1 MGRYKASLS
10 FFWLRAY
17 LESINIVKC
26 NFVKPWT
33 RFKFKNVEFSNELRK
48 QLKMKTLQKEDNQL
62 SQAAFQVKTLENTK
76 EVKFSEKLKGINIFP
91 LKPTT
96 IEILQINLGKL
107 CNQVCEHCHVDAG
120 PDRKEIMIK
129 EVLTQCLEAAKTP
142 TIHTVDLTG
151 GAPEMNPDFRW
162 FVSQL
167 SKLGKRVIVRSN
179 LTILTYKKYL
189 DIPQF
194 YADNN
199 VNVVSSMPCYSKDN
213 VDKQRGHGVFE
224 RSIQALQ
231 RLNEVGYGKKGSGL
245 ELDLVF
251 NPGGAS
257 LPPEQSALELDYKRE
272 LKELFNIEFNSLY
285 TITNLPISRFLDFLI
300 KEEKYEEYMNKLIE
314 SFNPMAAAEVMCR
327 NTISV
332 GWDGKLFDC
341 DFNQM
346 LELGVASSS
355 QNIKEF
361 NSEELVNR
369 NIILGQH
376 CYGCTA
382 GAGSSCQGSLA

>member
-1 MGRYKASLS
+1 MR
-10 FFWLRAY
+10 
-17 LESINIVKC
+17 
-26 NFVKPWT
+26 
-33 RFKFKNVEFSNELRK
+33 
-48 QLKMKTLQKEDNQL
+48 TLQKEQNEL
-62 SQAAFQVKTLENTK
+62 SEANFQVKTLENTV
-76 EVKFSEKLKGINIFP
+76 EIKFSEKLKNINLFP
-91 LKPTT
+91 LTPTT

-120 PDRKEIMIK
+120 PDRKEIMVK
-129 EVLTQCLEAAKTP
+129 EVLLQCLEAAKTP

-151 GAPEMNPDFRW
+151 GAPEMNPNFRW
-162 FVSQL
+162 FVSKLAQ
-167 SKLGKRVIVRSN
+167 LGKKVIVRSN

-199 VNVVSSMPCYSKDN
+199 VTVVSSMPCYSKDN
-213 VDKQRGHGVFE
+213 VDKQRGNGVFE

-231 RLNEVGYGKKGSGL
+231 RLNEVGYGKQDSGL

-257 LPPEQSALELDYKRE
+257 LPPEQTALELDYKRE

-285 TITNLPISRFLDFLI
+285 TITNLPISRFLDYLL
-300 KEEKYEEYMNKLIE
+300 KEEKYEDYMNKLIE
-314 SFNPMAAAEVMCR
+314 SFNPVAAHEVMCR

-355 QNIKEF
+355 KDIKDF
-361 NSEELVNR
+361 NGDELAKR

>member
-1 MGRYKASLS
+1 
-10 FFWLRAY
+10 
-17 LESINIVKC
+17 
-26 NFVKPWT
+26 
-33 RFKFKNVEFSNELRK
+33 
-48 QLKMKTLQKEDNQL
+48 MKTLQKEENQL
-62 SQAAFQVKTLENTK
+62 SQAAFQVKTLENTSK
-76 EVKFSEKLKGINIFP
+76 IKFSEKLKGIELFP
-91 LKPTT
+91 LRPTK

-129 EVLTQCLEAAKTP
+129 EVLLQCLEAAKTA

-151 GAPEMNPDFRW
+151 GAPEMNPDFRL
-162 FVSQL
+162 FVAEMSQL
-167 SKLGKRVIVRSN
+167 GKKVIVRSN

-194 YADNN
+194 YADNK
-199 VNVVSSMPCYSKDN
+199 VTVVSSMPCYSKDN
-213 VDKQRGHGVFE
+213 VDKQRGDGVFE
-224 RSIQALQ
+224 RSIKALQ
-231 RLNEVGYGKKGSGL
+231 RLNEVGYGKKDSGL

-257 LPPEQSALELDYKRE
+257 LPPEQTALELDYKRE
-272 LKELFNIEFNSLY
+272 LKELFKIEFNSLY

-314 SFNPMAAAEVMCR
+314 SFNPIAAEEVMCR

-355 QNIKEF
+355 QNIKDF
-361 NSEELVNR
+361 NKEELTNR

-382 GAGSSCQGSLA
+382 GSGSSCQGSLA

>member
-1 MGRYKASLS
+1 M
-10 FFWLRAY
+10 
-17 LESINIVKC
+17 
-26 NFVKPWT
+26 
-33 RFKFKNVEFSNELRK
+33 
-48 QLKMKTLQKEDNQL
+48 QTLQKQNNEL
-62 SQAAFQVKTLENTK
+62 TIAAHQVKTLENTS
-76 EVKFSEKLKGINIFP
+76 EVKFSEKLKGINLFP

-120 PDRKEIMIK
+120 PNRTEIMIK
-129 EVLTQCLEAAKTP
+129 EVLQQCLDAAKTP
-142 TIHTVDLTG
+142 TIHTIDLTG

-162 FVSQL
+162 FVSEL
-167 SKLGKRVIVRSN
+167 SKLGKKVIVRSN

-194 YADNN
+194 YKDNN
-199 VNVVSSMPCYSKDN
+199 VTVISSMPCYTKDN
-213 VDKQRGHGVFE
+213 VDKQRGNGVFE

-231 RLNEVGYGKKGSGL
+231 RLNELGYGKEGSGL
-245 ELDLVF
+245 ELDLVY

-257 LPPEQSALELDYKRE
+257 LPPEQKSLELDYKRE
-272 LKELFNIEFNSLY
+272 LKELFNIEFNNLFA
-285 TITNLPISRFLDFLI
+285 ITNLPISRFLDFLL
-300 KEEKYEEYMNKLIE
+300 KEEKYEVYMNKLIE
-314 SFNPMAAAEVMCR
+314 SFNPAAVKEVMCR

-355 QNIKEF
+355 QNIKDFDGEQ
-361 NSEELVNR
+361 LKNR

-382 GAGSSCQGSLA
+382 GAGSSCQGTIT

>member
-1 MGRYKASLS
+1 
-10 FFWLRAY
+10 
-17 LESINIVKC
+17 
-26 NFVKPWT
+26 
-33 RFKFKNVEFSNELRK
+33 
-48 QLKMKTLQKEDNQL
+48 MKTLQKEHNKL
-62 SQAAFQVKTLENTK
+62 SEASFQVKTLENTK
-76 EVKFSEKLKGINIFP
+76 EIKFSEKLKEAGLFP
-91 LKPTT
+91 LKPTK
-96 IEILQINLGKL
+96 IETLQINLGKL
-107 CNQVCEHCHVDAG
+107 CNQICEHCHVDAG

-129 EVLTQCLEAAKTP
+129 EVLLQCLEAAKTP
-142 TIHTVDLTG
+142 SIHTVDLTG

-162 FVSQL
+162 FVLELSQL
-167 SKLGKRVIVRSN
+167 GKKVIVRSN

-194 YADNN
+194 YADNK
-199 VNVVSSMPCYSKDN
+199 VTVVSSMPCYSKDN
-213 VDKQRGHGVFE
+213 VDKQRGNGVFE

-231 RLNEVGYGKKGSGL
+231 KLNEVGYGKDGSGL

-257 LPPEQSALELDYKRE
+257 LPPEQKALELDYKRE
-272 LKELFNIEFNSLY
+272 LKELFNVEFNNLF
-285 TITNLPISRFLDFLI
+285 TITNLPISRFLDFLL
-300 KEEKYEEYMNKLIE
+300 KEGKYEDYTNKLIE
-314 SFNPMAAAEVMCR
+314 SFNPLAAKEVMCR

-361 NSEELVNR
+361 NNLELEKR
-369 NIILGQH
+369 DIILGQH
-376 CYGCTA
+376 CYGCSA
-382 GAGSSCQGSLA
+382 GSGSSCQGSLA

>member
-1 MGRYKASLS
+1 
-10 FFWLRAY
+10 
-17 LESINIVKC
+17 
-26 NFVKPWT
+26 
-33 RFKFKNVEFSNELRK
+33 
-48 QLKMKTLQKEDNQL
+48 MKTLQKEDNQL
-62 SQAAFQVKTLENTK
+62 SQAAFQVKTLEFTDK
-76 EVKFSEKLKGINIFP
+76 VKFSKKLKGINLFP
-91 LKPTT
+91 LKPTA

-129 EVLTQCLEAAKTP
+129 EVLLQCLEAAKNP

-151 GAPEMNPDFRW
+151 GAPEMNPNFRW
-162 FVSQL
+162 FVSEMSQ
-167 SKLGKRVIVRSN
+167 LGKKVIVRSN

-199 VNVVSSMPCYSKDN
+199 VTVVSSMPCYSKDN
-213 VDKQRGHGVFE
+213 VDKQRGDGVFE

-231 RLNEVGYGKKGSGL
+231 RLNEVGYGKEGSGL
-245 ELDLVF
+245 ELDLVY
-251 NPGGAS
+251 NPVGAS
-257 LPPEQSALELDYKRE
+257 LPPEQMALELDYKRE
-272 LKELFNIEFNSLY
+272 LKDLFNIDFNSLY

-300 KEEKYEEYMNKLIE
+300 KEEKYEEYMDKLIN
-314 SFNPMAAAEVMCR
+314 SFNPFAAEGVMCR
-327 NTISV
+327 NTVSV

-346 LELGVASSS
+346 LELGVASKS
-355 QNIKEF
+355 QHIANFDSKA
-361 NSEELVNR
+361 LKNR

>member
-1 MGRYKASLS
+1 
-10 FFWLRAY
+10 
-17 LESINIVKC
+17 
-26 NFVKPWT
+26 
-33 RFKFKNVEFSNELRK
+33 
-48 QLKMKTLQKEDNQL
+48 MKTLQKENNRLQE
-62 SQAAFQVKTLENTK
+62 AKFQVKTLESTK
-76 EVKFSEKLKGINIFP
+76 EIKFSEKLKEIALFP
-91 LKPTT
+91 LRPTN
-96 IEILQINLGKL
+96 IEVLQINLGKL

-129 EVLTQCLEAAKTP
+129 EVLDQCLEAAKTE

-162 FVSQL
+162 FVSEMTQ
-167 SKLGKRVIVRSN
+167 LGKKVIVRSN

-194 YADNN
+194 YADNK
-199 VNVVSSMPCYSKDN
+199 VTVISSMPCYSKEN
-213 VDKQRGHGVFE
+213 VDKQRGNGVFE

-231 RLNEVGYGKKGSGL
+231 RLNEVGYGKEGSEL

-257 LPPEQSALELDYKRE
+257 LPPEQAALELDYKRE
-272 LKELFNIEFNSLY
+272 LKELFNIEFNQLY
-285 TITNLPISRFLDFLI
+285 TITNLPISRFLDYLL
-300 KEEKYEEYMNKLIE
+300 KEEKYEDYMNKLI
-314 SFNPMAAAEVMCR
+314 STFNPIAAKGVMCR

-346 LELGVASSS
+346 LELGVSSSS
-355 QNIKEF
+355 QHIAGF
-361 NSEELVNR
+361 NGEALTKRDIV
-369 NIILGQH
+369 LGQH

-382 GAGSSCQGSLA
+382 GAGSSCQGSLI

>member
-1 MGRYKASLS
+1 
-10 FFWLRAY
+10 
-17 LESINIVKC
+17 
-26 NFVKPWT
+26 
-33 RFKFKNVEFSNELRK
+33 
-48 QLKMKTLQKEDNQL
+48 MKTLQKEDNKL
-62 SQAAFQVKTLENTK
+62 SEAAFQVRTLENTK
-76 EVKFSEKLKGINIFP
+76 EVKFSEKLKVINIFP

-129 EVLTQCLEAAKTP
+129 EVLLQCLAAAKSP

-162 FVSQL
+162 FVSEMSQ
-167 SKLGKRVIVRSN
+167 LGKKVIVRSN

-194 YADNN
+194 YADNK
-199 VNVVSSMPCYSKDN
+199 VTVVSSMPCYSKDN
-213 VDKQRGHGVFE
+213 VDKQRGDGVFE

-231 RLNEVGYGKKGSGL
+231 RLNEVGYGKEGSGL
-245 ELDLVF
+245 ELDLVY
-251 NPGGAS
+251 NPVGAS

-272 LKELFNIEFNSLY
+272 LKDLFNIEFNSLY

-300 KEEKYEEYMNKLIE
+300 KEEKYEEYMDKLIN
-314 SFNPMAAAEVMCR
+314 SFNPSAAEDVMCR
-327 NTISV
+327 NTVSV

-346 LELGVASSS
+346 LELGVASKS
-355 QNIKEF
+355 QHIANF
-361 NSEELVNR
+361 DSEELKTR

>member
-1 MGRYKASLS
+1 M
-10 FFWLRAY
+10 
-17 LESINIVKC
+17 
-26 NFVKPWT
+26 
-33 RFKFKNVEFSNELRK
+33 
-48 QLKMKTLQKEDNQL
+48 QTLQKQKNELTD
-62 SQAAFQVKTLENTK
+62 AKKQVERLETTTK
-76 EVKFSEKLKGINIFP
+76 VKFSEKLEKINLFP
-91 LKPTT
+91 LKPIK

-120 PDRKEIMIK
+120 PDRTEIMIK
-129 EVLTQCLEAAKTP
+129 EVLLQCLAAAKHS
-142 TIHTVDLTG
+142 TIHTIDLTG

-162 FVSQL
+162 FVSEL
-167 SKLGKRVIVRSN
+167 SQLGKKVIVRSN

-194 YADNN
+194 YADNK
-199 VNVVSSMPCYSKDN
+199 VTVVSSLPCYTKGN
-213 VDKQRGHGVFE
+213 VDKQRGNGVFE

-231 RLNEVGYGKKGSGL
+231 RLNELGYGKEGSGL

-257 LPPEQSALELDYKRE
+257 LPPEQVALEFDYKRE
-272 LKELFNIEFNSLY
+272 LKALFNIEFNSLY
-285 TITNLPISRFLDFLI
+285 AITNLPISRFLDFLL
-300 KEEKYEEYMNKLIE
+300 KEGNYEDYMNKLIE
-314 SFNPMAAAEVMCR
+314 SFNPTAAEEVMCR

-355 QNIKEF
+355 QNIKDF
-361 NSEELVNR
+361 NAKELTNR

-382 GAGSSCQGSLA
+382 GAGSSCQGTIA

>member
-1 MGRYKASLS
+1 
-10 FFWLRAY
+10 
-17 LESINIVKC
+17 
-26 NFVKPWT
+26 
-33 RFKFKNVEFSNELRK
+33 
-48 QLKMKTLQKEDNQL
+48 MKTLQKEHNQL
-62 SQAAFQVKTLENTK
+62 SEAAFQVKTLENTSK
-76 EVKFSEKLKGINIFP
+76 VKFSEKLRTINLFP
-91 LKPTT
+91 LKPSN
-96 IEILQINLGKL
+96 IEILQVNLGKL
-107 CNQVCEHCHVDAG
+107 CNQICEHCHVDAG

-129 EVLTQCLEAAKTP
+129 EVLMQCLDAAKTS

-151 GAPEMNPDFRW
+151 GAPEMNPNFRW
-162 FVSQL
+162 FVSEL
-167 SKLGKRVIVRSN
+167 SKLGKKVIVRSN

-189 DIPQF
+189 DVPKF

-199 VNVVSSMPCYSKDN
+199 VTVVSSMPCYSKDN
-213 VDKQRGHGVFE
+213 VDKQRGDGVFE

-231 RLNEVGYGKKGSGL
+231 RLNEVGYGKEGSGL

-257 LPPEQSALELDYKRE
+257 LPPEQKALELDYKRE

-300 KEEKYEEYMNKLIE
+300 KEEKYEDYMNTLIK
-314 SFNPMAAAEVMCR
+314 SFNPSAAEGVMCR

-346 LELGVASSS
+346 LELEVASKS
-355 QNIKEF
+355 QNIKDF
-361 NSEELVNR
+361 DGEELTKR

>member
-1 MGRYKASLS
+1 
-10 FFWLRAY
+10 
-17 LESINIVKC
+17 
-26 NFVKPWT
+26 
-33 RFKFKNVEFSNELRK
+33 
-48 QLKMKTLQKEDNQL
+48 MKTLLKEDNQL
-62 SQAAFQVKTLENTK
+62 SEAAFQVKTLENTK
-76 EVKFSEKLKGINIFP
+76 EIKFSENLKGINLFP

-129 EVLTQCLEAAKTP
+129 EVLLQCLEAAKTQ

-162 FVSQL
+162 FVVEL
-167 SKLGKRVIVRSN
+167 SRLGKKVIVRSN

-194 YADNN
+194 YADNK
-199 VNVVSSMPCYSKDN
+199 VTVVSSMPCYSKDN
-213 VDKQRGHGVFE
+213 VDKQRGNGVFE

-231 RLNEVGYGKKGSGL
+231 RLNEVGYGKKESGL

-257 LPPEQSALELDYKRE
+257 LPPEQMALELDYKRE
-272 LKELFNIEFNSLY
+272 LKELFKIEFNSLY

-300 KEEKYEEYMNKLIE
+300 KEEKYEEYMNIIIE
-314 SFNPMAAAEVMCR
+314 SFNPIAAQEVMCR

-355 QNIKEF
+355 QNIKDFDREKL
-361 NSEELVNR
+361 EKR

-382 GAGSSCQGSLA
+382 GSGSSCQGSLT